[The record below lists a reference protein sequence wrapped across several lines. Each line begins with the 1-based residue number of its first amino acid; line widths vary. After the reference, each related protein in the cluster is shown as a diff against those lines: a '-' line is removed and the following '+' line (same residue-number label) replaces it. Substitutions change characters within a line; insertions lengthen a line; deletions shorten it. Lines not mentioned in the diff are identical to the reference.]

1 MLANECLCAE
11 PELLY
16 FADQRHF
23 LLVACC
29 LQVHVDTENGS
40 ITVVAR
46 TAEAASAARS
56 LLELTEQTLH
66 IPSVLVGRVVGKN
79 FSIIKEIEQHS
90 GVLRIKV
97 GLVILT

>member
-1 MLANECLCAE
+1 MGMVIGKRHKNLYIAE
-11 PELLY
+11 NLEGVY
-16 FADQRHF
+16 K
-23 LLVACC
+23 
-29 LQVHVDTENGS
+29 VHVDTENGS

-97 GLVILT
+97 GSEAHMNNEGT